1 MIDDSPQTLLFA
13 VVGAFIAGWVVAK
26 IGAFFGN
33 RFGKSA
39 ERDPKEGRIRS
50 LEAELRVA
58 RSSKERAEEA
68 LQARDKELAGAS
80 AQIEEHAKTINGQL
94 KTMEKLRK
102 DLRESI
108 KKTHELRDELSDRA
122 EENLRSTVKLM
133 QVETELSV
141 VKETA
146 SLMETGQMKL
156 GMTEEELAEAA
167 NVVKLK
173 P

>member
-33 RFGKSA
+33 RLASA

-58 RSSKERAEEA
+58 KSSTERVEEA
-68 LQARDKELAGAS
+68 LQARDKELADAS
-80 AQIEEHAKTINGQL
+80 AQIEANAKTINGQL

-102 DLRESI
+102 DLRDSI
-108 KKTHELRDELSDRA
+108 KKTHELRDELSNRA

-146 SLMETGQMKL
+146 SLLETGQMKI
-156 GMTEEELAEAA
+156 GMTDEELAEAA
-167 NVVKLK
+167 NVIKLK
-173 P
+173 T